1 MLDVNCKDC
10 RYRYWL
16 TKYGGHVWGEDC
28 DEYGTDL
35 CKKMNDPGF
44 AEFVKNGGLTD
55 GKEKCAV

>member
-16 TKYGGHVWGEDC
+16 AKYGSHVWGEDC
-28 DEYGTDL
+28 DQYGRDL

-44 AEFVKNGGLTD
+44 IKFMKTKGADNGT
-55 GKEKCAV
+55 E